1 MPDSRLADGFLETA
15 RGLIPNKR
23 RKPTQANLRRAISTS
38 YYAVFHAL
46 AKVCADSLVGATK
59 SKRPNKAWV
68 EVYRGLTHGLCKEAC
83 TNASGIAFPPAIHD
97 FADAFVQLQDA
108 RHMADYDP
116 MVRPTKEQAQFYA
129 ELADQSIKALR
140 SAPSND
146 RKAFAAWVLITSR
159 GAKEARKRVKGGDLR
174 KI

>member
-1 MPDSRLADGFLETA
+1 MYDLLAP
-15 RGLIPNKR
+15 R
-23 RKPTQANLRRAISTS
+23 
-38 YYAVFHAL
+38 
-46 AKVCADSLVGATK
+46 
-59 SKRPNKAWV
+59 
-68 EVYRGLTHGLCKEAC
+68 
-83 TNASGIAFPPAIHD
+83 IHD

-116 MVRPTKEQAQFYA
+116 MVRPTKEQAQFYT

-140 SAPSND
+140 SAPNND